1 MGPSM
6 GPSCGPALPS
16 CAAIYASVSG
26 SSTVCITALTAATGD
41 QTPHSTTDSPRV
53 GNLAVQCR
61 YVTVAV
67 LMGGLEP
74 NDAVPQ
80 HLQCAEARCGYAKS
94 RDRSGLPQ
102 FLATVVRKLSAH
114 TVKAY
119 RQDFD
124 TNAT

>member
-1 MGPSM
+1 MGPSV

-16 CAAIYASVSG
+16 HAAIYASGSG

-41 QTPHSTTDSPRV
+41 QTQHLSTDPPRV

-61 YVTVAV
+61 FVTVAV
-67 LMGGLEP
+67 LMGELQP

-94 RDRSGLPQ
+94 RDRSGPPQ

-124 TNAT
+124 TIAT